1 MDDSVYFFETG
12 AFTKNK
18 SDRKYTACLLD
29 WSMKNSS
36 TLKVSKC
43 SLGDEGL
50 MIQYFHDDKLS
61 VLRCNALS
69 ACSILEEEGIIQ
81 GVETKYRKP
90 VTVTLN
96 FNGKNKKKPWGDF
109 LRTFEFTL
117 EMAASIVGKYG
128 SSAKVNSNEIS
139 IAKK

>member
-1 MDDSVYFFETG
+1 MFN
-12 AFTKNK
+12 KNK
-18 SDRKYTACLLD
+18 SDRKYTTCLLD

-50 MIQYFHDDKLS
+50 MIQYFQDGKLS

-69 ACSILEEEGIIQ
+69 ACSILKEEGIIQ
-81 GVETKYRKP
+81 GVETNFRKP
-90 VTVTLN
+90 ITVTLN

-128 SSAKVNSNEIS
+128 SRAKTDSNEIH
-139 IAKK
+139 ITKI